1 MYQYILNSKAQ
12 EEYETSVNFYSE
24 KGEEIAIKFV
34 ETTEKTIIL
43 IRKKPYLYKKSY
55 KNFHEAVIKN
65 FPFSIIYSVEE
76 QIKTVIIFSVFHNN
90 RNPKKKYK

>member
-34 ETTEKTIIL
+34 ETTEKTIKQD
-43 IRKKPYLYKKSY
+43 RKID
-55 KNFHEAVIKN
+55 FFIH
-65 FPFSIIYSVEE
+65 FF
-76 QIKTVIIFSVFHNN
+76 
-90 RNPKKKYK
+90 